1 MKNMIPEIPGMEIPA
16 KKSSTKEILKALS
29 VLLFVGAS
37 IAFAF
42 KGMYSVINAVFT
54 PYKLQTI
61 DIAYLT
67 SGVCLLAAFAVFI
80 ILGEIKS
87 QNETIMRGLTH
98 LLRKQNNSI
107 PSAGASNISNM
118 LSNMFGPKN
127 STGNPA
133 DFTGSISVVDMNNPN
148 NPIFKGDFANFDEMQ
163 KLRDKLINKML
174 NTQDEVDGKK
184 MTKQE
189 ILNSMTVEQLEKER
203 LKAEREEDWLWAAA
217 VRDKIAE
224 KKGDSNL

>member
-1 MKNMIPEIPGMEIPA
+1 
-16 KKSSTKEILKALS
+16 
-29 VLLFVGAS
+29 
-37 IAFAF
+37 
-42 KGMYSVINAVFT
+42 
-54 PYKLQTI
+54 
-61 DIAYLT
+61 
-67 SGVCLLAAFAVFI
+67 
-80 ILGEIKS
+80 
-87 QNETIMRGLTH
+87 
-98 LLRKQNNSI
+98 
-107 PSAGASNISNM
+107 
-118 LSNMFGPKN
+118 MFGPKN

-163 KLRDKLINKML
+163 NLRDKLINKML
-174 NTQDEVDGKK
+174 NTQGEVDGKK

-203 LKAEREEDWLWAAA
+203 LKAEQEEDWLWAAA

>member
-1 MKNMIPEIPGMEIPA
+1 
-16 KKSSTKEILKALS
+16 
-29 VLLFVGAS
+29 
-37 IAFAF
+37 
-42 KGMYSVINAVFT
+42 
-54 PYKLQTI
+54 
-61 DIAYLT
+61 
-67 SGVCLLAAFAVFI
+67 VFI

-163 KLRDKLINKML
+163 NLRDKLINKML
-174 NTQDEVDGKK
+174 NTQGEVDGKK

-203 LKAEREEDWLWAAA
+203 LKAEQEEDWLWAAA